1 LFFQKLKF
9 GDLMKKFSGFF
20 SILVLFSFL
29 FSTVNGQKVLPLF
42 PVKRAESADAWR
54 RDGWAAI
61 EKAKSEKIRTG
72 KAKNVILFIGDGMG
86 VTTLTASRILEGQLR
101 GESGEENRLSFEE
114 FPFSA
119 LSKTYSANQ
128 QTSDSAPTMSAIIS
142 GVKTDEGVLSVNQNI
157 VRGDYKTVK
166 GNETKTLLEMA
177 EEAGKSTG
185 VVSTARLTHA
195 TPGACYAHAA
205 DRDWESDYDMLRLAR
220 DAERENKPLTAKL
233 HQEAYN
239 AKFPDIAR
247 QLIEFKYGDG
257 LEVAL
262 GGGRSKFLPNEA
274 QDPEYPTRRGERT
287 DGRDLTK
294 EWLAKYKNSAYVWNK
309 ADFDKVDVKKT
320 NHLLGIFEPSMMQF
334 EYDRKNDK
342 AKEPSLTEMTTKA
355 IDILAKNKNGF
366 FLMVEAGRID
376 HAHHNG
382 NAFRALTDTIEL
394 SNAVRAATQKVNLDE
409 TLIIVTAD
417 HSHTFNMLGYPAR
430 GNNILGL
437 VREVDDNGNV
447 EPDYKRDALGL
458 PYTTLNYT
466 NGRGFIGANNL
477 FPEGP
482 KLCCTEPQT
491 FQPVKKG
498 RPDLTLVDT
507 TNPDYLQEAMIPL
520 RSETHG
526 GEDVAIFATGA
537 NAYII
542 RGSMEEN
549 WIFYVMADA
558 FRFKKQ

>member
-1 LFFQKLKF
+1 
-9 GDLMKKFSGFF
+9 MKNFSRFF
-20 SILVLFSFL
+20 SILVLFSLL
-29 FSTVNGQKVLPLF
+29 FSASNAQVLPLF
-42 PVKRAESADAWR
+42 PVKRQESAETWR

-61 EKAKSEKIRTG
+61 ERAKREKIRTG
-72 KAKNVILFIGDGMG
+72 RAKNVILFIGDGMG
-86 VTTLTASRILEGQLR
+86 VSTLTASRILEGQLR

-119 LSKTYSANQ
+119 LSKTYSTNQ
-128 QTSDSAPTMSAIIS
+128 QTPDSAPTMSAIIS
-142 GVKTDEGVLSVNQNI
+142 GVKTDEGVLSVNQA
-157 VRGDYKTVK
+157 VVHGDYRTVK
-166 GNETKTLLEMA
+166 GNETKTILEMA

-195 TPGACYAHAA
+195 TPAACYSHSP
-205 DRDWESDYDMLRLAR
+205 DRDWESDYDLLRLSNW
-220 DAERENKPLTAKL
+220 AERENKPVLAKL
-233 HQEAYN
+233 YREAYE

-247 QLIEFKYGDG
+247 QLIEFKYGNG
-257 LEVAL
+257 LEVAV
-262 GGGRSKFLPNEA
+262 GGGRSKFLPNSTP
-274 QDPEYPTRRGERT
+274 DPEYPNWKGDRA
-287 DGRDLTK
+287 DGRNLTK
-294 EWLAKYKNSAYVWNK
+294 EWLSKYNNSAFVWNK
-309 ADFDKVDVKKT
+309 TEFDKIDPKKT
-320 NHLLGIFEPSMMQF
+320 DHLLGLFEPSQMQF
-334 EYDRKNDK
+334 NYDLPKDK
-342 AKEPSLTEMTTKA
+342 GGEPSLTEMTTKA
-355 IDILAKNKNGF
+355 IEILSRNKNGF

-417 HSHTFNMLGYPAR
+417 HSHTFNILGYPVR

-437 VREVDDNGNV
+437 VREVDDFGKPETV
-447 EPDYKRDALGL
+447 YKKDSLGL

-466 NGRGFIGANNL
+466 NGRGFVGANNL
-477 FPEGP
+477 FPEGA
-482 KLCCTEPQT
+482 KLCCAEPRT
-491 FQPVKKG
+491 FSPVKNG
-498 RPDLTLVDT
+498 RPDLSAVDT

-520 RSETHG
+520 RNETHG
-526 GEDVAIFATGA
+526 GEDVAIFAAGA

-558 FRFKKQ
+558 FRFKK